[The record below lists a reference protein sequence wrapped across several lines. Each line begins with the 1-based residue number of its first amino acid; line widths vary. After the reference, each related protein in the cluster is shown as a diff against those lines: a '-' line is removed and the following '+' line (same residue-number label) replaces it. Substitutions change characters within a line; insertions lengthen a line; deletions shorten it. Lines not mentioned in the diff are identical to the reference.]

1 MLSTSVNTIPNY
13 SGHKIEPSFGHNHKS
28 ENSYTKKQKAVV
40 ACTTALG
47 VAGSL
52 ALLAKRAG
60 RSLKPSKMFKD
71 IKNSYLARVQ
81 YHDKEVISIGAGSC
95 LGGLVGGYII
105 DKNPEN
111 RKAKRREAVM
121 QLGNVSIPILT
132 VEGFANIAKKW
143 NKTARSLFA
152 VAGIFTGVYLANI
165 LMNTFSNVLFKSK
178 SGERGVKATDFS
190 AHLDDAVVAASYISD
205 AKLVH
210 YFARIIP
217 LALMFAGNEVG
228 CKEKQQ

>member
-1 MLSTSVNTIPNY
+1 MLLTSASTIQNY
-13 SGHKIEPSFGHNHKS
+13 DGQNYKPVFGHGDKS
-28 ENSYTKKQKAVV
+28 ENHYTKGQKAFI

-52 ALLAKRAG
+52 AILSKKAG
-60 RSLKPSKMFKD
+60 NSIKPNKIFKN
-71 IKNSYLARVQ
+71 IKNSYLAKVQ
-81 YHDKEVISIGAGSC
+81 YHDKEVITIGAGSC
-95 LGGLVGGYII
+95 LGGLAGGYLI

-121 QLGNVSIPILT
+121 QLGNISIPILT

-152 VAGIFTGVYLANI
+152 VAGIFAGVYLANI

-190 AHLDDAVVAASYISD
+190 AHLDDAVVAASYVSD
-205 AKLVH
+205 AKIVH
-210 YFARIIP
+210 YIARIIP

-228 CKEKQQ
+228 CKEKEH

>member
-1 MLSTSVNTIPNY
+1 MLLTSVNTISNY
-13 SGHKIEPSFGHNHKS
+13 NGLDNKPAFGHGHKS
-28 ENSYTKKQKAVV
+28 ENHYTKGQKALV

-52 ALLAKRAG
+52 AILSKRAG
-60 RSLKPSKMFKD
+60 NSIKPNKIFKN
-71 IKNSYLARVQ
+71 IKNSYLAKVQ
-81 YHDKEVISIGAGSC
+81 YHDKEVITIGAGSC
-95 LGGLVGGYII
+95 LGGLVGGYMI

-152 VAGIFTGVYLANI
+152 VAGIFAGVYLANV

-178 SGERGVKATDFS
+178 SGERGVKVTDFS

-205 AKLVH
+205 AKIVQ
-210 YFARIIP
+210 YISRIIP
-217 LALMFAGNEVG
+217 FALMLAGNEVG
-228 CKEKQQ
+228 CKEKEQ